1 MGVLN
6 TTPDSFYDG
15 GRYSSAQSIAD
26 RVVELVREGADIID
40 VGGESTRPR
49 AAPVPASE
57 QIARVEGAVRA
68 AVASGALV
76 SIDTGSPEVAERA
89 LSLGASIVNDVTC
102 LADPDLAAVSARFG
116 AVLIVMHSRGPMQ
129 KMAGFSQYAE
139 DGYGNVVDDVL
150 GEWRAARNRAVAA
163 GLAESQVWLDPGIG
177 FAKNA
182 RQSYALLSGLDRL
195 CGEGVPVVVGASRK
209 SFISAADP
217 APPERRLG
225 GSLAAG
231 LSAAS
236 RGAAVLRVHDVGE
249 MRQALAVERAIRLGL
264 AAPPPERPSAEVQH
278 A

>member
-6 TTPDSFYDG
+6 VTPDSFYDG
-15 GRYSSAQSIAD
+15 GRYSNAESIAE
-26 RVVELVREGADIID
+26 RVVDLVREGADIID

-49 AAPVPASE
+49 ADPVPATE

-68 AVASGALV
+68 AVESGALV

-102 LADPDLAAVSARFG
+102 LADPELAAVSARFG

-129 KMAGFSQYAE
+129 RMAGFSQYAE
-139 DGYGNVVDDVL
+139 DGYGDVVEDVL
-150 GEWRAARNRAVAA
+150 SEWRSARDRAVAA
-163 GLAESQVWLDPGIG
+163 GMPESQVWLDPGIG
-177 FAKNA
+177 FAKSA
-182 RQSYALLSGLDRL
+182 RQSYALLTGLERL

-209 SFISAADP
+209 SFISAADA
-217 APPERRLG
+217 APPEKRLA

-264 AAPPPERPSAEVQH
+264 APAPQGSAGVQH

>member
-6 TTPDSFYDG
+6 VTPDSFYDG
-15 GRYSSAQSIAD
+15 GRYSSARSID
-26 RVVELVREGADIID
+26 ERVAELVREGADIID

-49 AAPVPASE
+49 AEPVPAKE
-57 QIARVEGAVRA
+57 QIARVDGAVRA
-68 AVASGALV
+68 AVASGVLV
-76 SIDTGSPEVAERA
+76 SIDTGSPEVAEHA

-102 LADPDLAAVSARFG
+102 LADPELAAVAARFG
-116 AVLIVMHSRGPMQ
+116 AVLVVMHSRGPMQ
-129 KMAGFSQYAE
+129 QMAGFSQYAD
-139 DGYGNVVDDVL
+139 DGYGDVVLEVL
-150 GEWRAARNRAVAA
+150 AEWRAARGRAVAA
-163 GLAESQVWLDPGIG
+163 GLSESQVWLDPGIG

-209 SFISAADP
+209 SFISAADA
-217 APPERRLG
+217 APPERRLA

-231 LSAAS
+231 LAAAA

-249 MRQALAVERAIRLGL
+249 TRQALAVERAIRLGL
-264 AAPPPERPSAEVQH
+264 VAPPSERRAAEVQH

>member
-1 MGVLN
+1 
-6 TTPDSFYDG
+6 
-15 GRYSSAQSIAD
+15 
-26 RVVELVREGADIID
+26 VREGADIID

-49 AAPVPASE
+49 AEPVPAAE

-68 AVASGALV
+68 AVESGALV

-102 LADPDLAAVSARFG
+102 LADPELAAVSARFG

-129 KMAGFSQYAE
+129 RMAGFSQYAE
-139 DGYGNVVDDVL
+139 DGYADVVEDVL
-150 GEWRAARNRAVAA
+150 GEWRSARDRAVAA
-163 GLAESQVWLDPGIG
+163 GMPESQVWLDPGIG
-177 FAKNA
+177 FAKSA
-182 RQSYALLSGLDRL
+182 RQSYALLTRLDRL

-209 SFISAADP
+209 SFISAAAA
-217 APPERRLG
+217 APPEKRLA

-264 AAPPPERPSAEVQH
+264 APAPQGSAGVQH